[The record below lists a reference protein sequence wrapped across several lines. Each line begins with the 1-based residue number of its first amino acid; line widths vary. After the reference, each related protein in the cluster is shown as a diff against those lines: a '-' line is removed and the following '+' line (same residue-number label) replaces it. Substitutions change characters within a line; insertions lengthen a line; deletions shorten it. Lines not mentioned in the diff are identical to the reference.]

1 MLVVVKVE
9 VRSASRSKLEAVRV
23 DVLSTRRKNRLV
35 VHCHRVGI
43 LDQMANKKKFAAVE
57 GEVEAAEAGE
67 PRRTG
72 ACSSSSSSSS
82 SSTSRDSK
90 VVTLMEPPATEDV
103 IVRLELHALHREGL
117 ALRELHA
124 AVEAQLRRMRSL
136 GEWAVV
142 SYRRGDGGDGV
153 GEQGG
158 DGCGRVESVVLVAA
172 ARKGRR
178 GRADNVLRGW
188 ARAVDALLGGRA
200 EQEEPLA
207 RCRWTGRGKGLVRV
221 DCRVARRE
229 FGDESEAVE
238 AEARKEAGSGG
249 EVLAS
254 ASSRPLLPE
263 E

>member
-1 MLVVVKVE
+1 
-9 VRSASRSKLEAVRV
+9 
-23 DVLSTRRKNRLV
+23 
-35 VHCHRVGI
+35 
-43 LDQMANKKKFAAVE
+43 MANKKKFAAVE
-57 GEVEAAEAGE
+57 GEVEAEEAGK

-82 SSTSRDSK
+82 SSTTTSTSSDSK

-142 SYRRGDGGDGV
+142 LYRRGDGGDGV

>member
-1 MLVVVKVE
+1 
-9 VRSASRSKLEAVRV
+9 
-23 DVLSTRRKNRLV
+23 
-35 VHCHRVGI
+35 
-43 LDQMANKKKFAAVE
+43 
-57 GEVEAAEAGE
+57 
-67 PRRTG
+67 
-72 ACSSSSSSSS
+72 
-82 SSTSRDSK
+82 
-90 VVTLMEPPATEDV
+90 MEPPATEDV

-153 GEQGG
+153 GEQGCG
-158 DGCGRVESVVLVAA
+158 GCGRVESVVLVAA

-207 RCRWTGRGKGLVRV
+207 KCRWTGRGKGLVRV
-221 DCRVARRE
+221 DCRVVRRE

>member
-1 MLVVVKVE
+1 M
-9 VRSASRSKLEAVRV
+9 EAVRV

-35 VHCHRVGI
+35 VHCHRVGF

-72 ACSSSSSSSS
+72 ACSSSSSSSTTT
-82 SSTSRDSK
+82 STSSDSK

>member
-1 MLVVVKVE
+1 M
-9 VRSASRSKLEAVRV
+9 EAVRI

-72 ACSSSSSSSS
+72 ITCSSSS
-82 SSTSRDSK
+82 SSTSSTTTSTSSDSKVK

-221 DCRVARRE
+221 DCRVARRA

>member
-1 MLVVVKVE
+1 MWLG
-9 VRSASRSKLEAVRV
+9 LH
-23 DVLSTRRKNRLV
+23 VL
-35 VHCHRVGI
+35 H
-43 LDQMANKKKFAAVE
+43 M
-57 GEVEAAEAGE
+57 
-67 PRRTG
+67 
-72 ACSSSSSSSS
+72 
-82 SSTSRDSK
+82 
-90 VVTLMEPPATEDV
+90 
-103 IVRLELHALHREGL
+103 EGL
-117 ALRELHA
+117 SLRELHA

-142 SYRRGDGGDGV
+142 SYRRGDGGNV
-153 GEQGG
+153 VEEQGG
-158 DGCGRVESVVLVAA
+158 GGCGRVESVVLVAA

-221 DCRVARRE
+221 DCRVVRRE

-263 E
+263 EYRR

>member
-1 MLVVVKVE
+1 M
-9 VRSASRSKLEAVRV
+9 EAVRV

-57 GEVEAAEAGE
+57 GEVEAEEAGK

-82 SSTSRDSK
+82 STTTSTSSDSK

-103 IVRLELHALHREGL
+103 IVRLELHVLHRDSL

-142 SYRRGDGGDGV
+142 LYRRGDGGDGV
-153 GEQGG
+153 G
-158 DGCGRVESVVLVAA
+158 L
-172 ARKGRR
+172 
-178 GRADNVLRGW
+178 
-188 ARAVDALLGGRA
+188 
-200 EQEEPLA
+200 
-207 RCRWTGRGKGLVRV
+207 
-221 DCRVARRE
+221 
-229 FGDESEAVE
+229 
-238 AEARKEAGSGG
+238 
-249 EVLAS
+249 
-254 ASSRPLLPE
+254 
-263 E
+263 

>member
-1 MLVVVKVE
+1 
-9 VRSASRSKLEAVRV
+9 
-23 DVLSTRRKNRLV
+23 
-35 VHCHRVGI
+35 
-43 LDQMANKKKFAAVE
+43 MAKTTKKQPK
-57 GEVEAAEAGE
+57 GE
-67 PRRTG
+67 
-72 ACSSSSSSSS
+72 
-82 SSTSRDSK
+82 
-90 VVTLMEPPATEDV
+90 
-103 IVRLELHALHREGL
+103 
-117 ALRELHA
+117 
-124 AVEAQLRRMRSL
+124 
-136 GEWAVV
+136 
-142 SYRRGDGGDGV
+142 
-153 GEQGG
+153 
-158 DGCGRVESVVLVAA
+158 
-172 ARKGRR
+172 R